1 MGTNLTDY
9 YYHFTDA
16 ESALSMLCDGVI
28 RPFAIRPNKSNLK
41 FFGRKKFVLFLTLN
55 PTCPDIDIMNVILND
70 YDDAINRNDSNYH
83 NLEYAFGFR
92 KDMLTAEIKKMPD
105 ESVIWRHKKFIKGEI
120 KLSKDFILFK
130 KNVCYNF
137 DDYYF

>member
-16 ESALSMLCDGVI
+16 ESALSILCDGVI
-28 RPFAIRPNKSNLK
+28 RPFSIGPNKSNLK

-55 PTCPDIDIMNVILND
+55 PTCPDFDILNVILND
-70 YDDAINRNDSNYH
+70 YDDAINRKDSNYH

-105 ESVIWRHKKFIKGEI
+105 ESVIWRHKKFIKG
-120 KLSKDFILFK
+120 
-130 KNVCYNF
+130 N
-137 DDYYF
+137 